1 MPYVHPVVVR
11 VWIEEGCIV
20 CDACET
26 TCPDVLQVTPES
38 CVVRP
43 QALDMEFSRV
53 RSVAISEA
61 AEECPV
67 QVIKL
72 ETAASTIPRQ

>member
-1 MPYVHPVVVR
+1 MPYVQPVVVR

-26 TCPDVLQVTPES
+26 TCPDVFHVTPET

-43 QALDMEFSRV
+43 EALDVEFTRP

-67 QVIKL
+67 QVIKF
-72 ETAASTIPRQ
+72 ETLAPK